1 MDSQIGSD
9 IAKLLGTLGKSTG
22 SAPQTASN
30 SDAGTAFKRAL
41 AASEHA
47 QAGTTTGKH
56 LPAASGTAQTAAVAT
71 SVASVASPKRPDTE
85 QPTSHTALPGFD
97 LLVVGDPVEQS
108 AILKFAQASGLSPAA
123 LAELFPVGA
132 NDAVNPA
139 APEGALARAVA
150 QAVAEW
156 LSSNQGPQRHTDA
169 EQVALTGAEQTAQ
182 VVGAE
187 LAVLSDAMSETLKNV
202 VVGLKPGATES
213 DEVALAGLA
222 QAVALEIQP
231 VMDRWQAQ
239 LNPGAAAGEAQSQ
252 LNALRQQIANI
263 IQPLATQWVSDNPG
277 LAASVG
283 VSGNELVARLTGTAV
298 PTQTASI
305 PAVDAAMMQDS
316 LGQSLVDQITSAVP
330 SLAVPSLA
338 EPSLAEPSLA
348 EKVESVI
355 SRWLEQN
362 PGFNQR
368 VVSEQWLREL
378 TDSVR
383 PDVTTWMAEPAEG
396 RGNVTQ
402 LAANILPQIA
412 QALQALSLHRGAKSP
427 ELNQLAG
434 DMAPAPVRVA
444 SMTAVPSAA
453 LMGTTP
459 ADLTAARANALSQP
473 QPISVAI
480 TGAEWDGE
488 RPAAKPLASVLTQ
501 VMAPAAAQPSLSE
514 TTVISQAT
522 LDRFALRSAGMRSE
536 SLSSGVKADASVV
549 TTEGVKTVN
558 VETVTA
564 LRDIVTARTLELA
577 RLGAQIEKSVT
588 GAPAG
593 SSPSPFAGLVQ
604 GEASDTS
611 AARLAGQSE
620 LTFRQYLANVDRAGL
635 ADSARFNQ
643 FSLNQNAAGREMAG
657 RALSEALGQRLVANI
672 AEGHYRLAFNVN
684 PRALGAIDV
693 VMEMRDGRLE
703 AQINTTNA
711 VTRELLGDSLPRLR
725 DALQQSGINLAH
737 LQVGSESQQGNAQ
750 GRNSGTD
757 SPEQHLADE
766 RLLADTT
773 ADVVSED
780 IDLGLDLDSVDFWA

>member
-1 MDSQIGSD
+1 VDSQIGSD

-41 AASEHA
+41 AASEQA

-56 LPAASGTAQTAAVAT
+56 LPAASGTAQTVAVAT

-97 LLVVGDPVEQS
+97 LLVVGDPADQS
-108 AILKFAQASGLSPAA
+108 AILKFAKASGLSSAA

-139 APEGALARAVA
+139 APEGALAHAVA
-150 QAVAEW
+150 QAIADW
-156 LSSNQGPQRHTDA
+156 MAANQGAQSFGSVEKTGTSAGVVSAGLPESMGDA
-169 EQVALTGAEQTAQ
+169 LNNAVIALMPA
-182 VVGAE
+182 
-187 LAVLSDAMSETLKNV
+187 
-202 VVGLKPGATES
+202 ATES
-213 DEVALAGLA
+213 DEFSLAGLA
-222 QAVALEIQP
+222 QAVASEIQP
-231 VMDRWQAQ
+231 VIDRWQAQ
-239 LNPGAAAGEAQSQ
+239 LNSGAAAGEAQAQ
-252 LNALRQQIANI
+252 LNALRQQIEKV
-263 IQPLATQWVSDNPG
+263 IQPLAMQWMGDNAS

-283 VSGNELVARLTGTAV
+283 VSGDELVARLTETAA
-298 PTQTASI
+298 TSQTASVPAADAAAI
-305 PAVDAAMMQDS
+305 PAGI
-316 LGQSLVDQITSAVP
+316 GQALQ
-330 SLAVPSLA
+330 
-338 EPSLAEPSLA
+338 
-348 EKVESVI
+348 SVV

-362 PGFNQR
+362 PGFNQP

-378 TDSVR
+378 TDSVK
-383 PDVTTWMAEPAEG
+383 PNVTTWMAEPAEG
-396 RGNVTQ
+396 RGNVIQ

-412 QALQALSLHRGAKSP
+412 QALQALSLHRDAKSP

-434 DMAPAPVRVA
+434 DVAPAPVRLA

-453 LMGTTP
+453 LMGATP

-604 GEASDTS
+604 AEASDNS
-611 AARLAGQSE
+611 VARLAGQSE
-620 LTFRQYLANVDRAGL
+620 LTFRQNLANVDRAGL

-672 AEGHYRLAFNVN
+672 AAGHYRLAFNVN
-684 PRALGAIDV
+684 PRELGAIDV
-693 VMEMRDGRLE
+693 VMEMRDGRLD

>member
-41 AASEHA
+41 AASEQA

-56 LPAASGTAQTAAVAT
+56 LPAASGTVQTAAVAT
-71 SVASVASPKRPDTE
+71 SVASPKRPDTE

-97 LLVVGDPVEQS
+97 LLVVGDPADQS
-108 AILKFAQASGLSPAA
+108 AILKFAQASGLSSAA

-139 APEGALARAVA
+139 APEGALAHAVA
-150 QAVAEW
+150 QAIADW
-156 LSSNQGPQRHTDA
+156 MAANQGTRSLGSVEKTGTSAGVVSAGLPESMGDA
-169 EQVALTGAEQTAQ
+169 LNNAVIALMPA
-182 VVGAE
+182 
-187 LAVLSDAMSETLKNV
+187 
-202 VVGLKPGATES
+202 ATES
-213 DEVALAGLA
+213 DAFSLAGLA

-239 LNPGAAAGEAQSQ
+239 LNPGADAGEAQAQ
-252 LNALRQQIANI
+252 LNALRQQIENV
-263 IQPLATQWVSDNPG
+263 IQPLAMQWMGDNAS

-283 VSGNELVARLTGTAV
+283 VSGDELVARLTETAV

-305 PAVDAAMMQDS
+305 PAVDAAMIQDS
-316 LGQSLVDQITSAVP
+316 LGQSLVDQITSEV
-330 SLAVPSLA
+330 
-338 EPSLAEPSLA
+338 PSLA

-453 LMGTTP
+453 LMGATP

-620 LTFRQYLANVDRAGL
+620 LTFRQNLANVDRAGL

>member
-1 MDSQIGSD
+1 VDSQIGSD

-41 AASEHA
+41 AASEQA

-56 LPAASGTAQTAAVAT
+56 LPAASGTVQTAAVAT
-71 SVASVASPKRPDTE
+71 SVASPKRPDTE
-85 QPTSHTALPGFD
+85 QPTSHTVLPGFD
-97 LLVVGDPVEQS
+97 LLVVGDPADQS
-108 AILKFAQASGLSPAA
+108 AILKFAQASGLSSAA

-139 APEGALARAVA
+139 APEGALAHAVA
-150 QAVAEW
+150 QAIADW
-156 LSSNQGPQRHTDA
+156 MAANQGTRSLGSVEKTGTSAGVVSAGLPESMGDA
-169 EQVALTGAEQTAQ
+169 LNNAVIALMPA
-182 VVGAE
+182 
-187 LAVLSDAMSETLKNV
+187 
-202 VVGLKPGATES
+202 ATES
-213 DEVALAGLA
+213 DAFSLAGLA

-231 VMDRWQAQ
+231 VIDRWQAQ
-239 LNPGAAAGEAQSQ
+239 LNPGAAAGEAQAQ
-252 LNALRQQIANI
+252 LNALRQQIENV
-263 IQPLATQWVSDNPG
+263 IQPLAMQWMGDNAS

-283 VSGNELVARLTGTAV
+283 VSGDELVARLTETAA
-298 PTQTASI
+298 TSQTASVPAADAAAI
-305 PAVDAAMMQDS
+305 PAGI
-316 LGQSLVDQITSAVP
+316 GQALQ
-330 SLAVPSLA
+330 
-338 EPSLAEPSLA
+338 
-348 EKVESVI
+348 SVV

-453 LMGTTP
+453 LMGATP

-620 LTFRQYLANVDRAGL
+620 LTFRQNLANVDRAGL

>member
-1 MDSQIGSD
+1 MQWMGDN
-9 IAKLLGTLGKSTG
+9 
-22 SAPQTASN
+22 AS
-30 SDAGTAFKRAL
+30 
-41 AASEHA
+41 
-47 QAGTTTGKH
+47 
-56 LPAASGTAQTAAVAT
+56 
-71 SVASVASPKRPDTE
+71 
-85 QPTSHTALPGFD
+85 
-97 LLVVGDPVEQS
+97 
-108 AILKFAQASGLSPAA
+108 
-123 LAELFPVGA
+123 
-132 NDAVNPA
+132 
-139 APEGALARAVA
+139 
-150 QAVAEW
+150 
-156 LSSNQGPQRHTDA
+156 
-169 EQVALTGAEQTAQ
+169 
-182 VVGAE
+182 
-187 LAVLSDAMSETLKNV
+187 
-202 VVGLKPGATES
+202 
-213 DEVALAGLA
+213 
-222 QAVALEIQP
+222 
-231 VMDRWQAQ
+231 
-239 LNPGAAAGEAQSQ
+239 
-252 LNALRQQIANI
+252 
-263 IQPLATQWVSDNPG
+263 

-283 VSGNELVARLTGTAV
+283 VSGDELVARLTETVA
-298 PTQTASI
+298 TSQTASVPAADAAAI
-305 PAVDAAMMQDS
+305 PAGI
-316 LGQSLVDQITSAVP
+316 GQALQ
-330 SLAVPSLA
+330 
-338 EPSLAEPSLA
+338 
-348 EKVESVI
+348 SVV

-453 LMGTTP
+453 LMGATP

-620 LTFRQYLANVDRAGL
+620 LTFRQNLANVDRAGL

>member
-41 AASEHA
+41 AASEQA

-97 LLVVGDPVEQS
+97 LLVVGDPADQS
-108 AILKFAQASGLSPAA
+108 AILKFARASGLSSAA

-139 APEGALARAVA
+139 APEGALAHAVA
-150 QAVAEW
+150 QAIADW
-156 LSSNQGPQRHTDA
+156 MAANQGAQSFGSVEKTGTSAGVVSAGLPESMGDA
-169 EQVALTGAEQTAQ
+169 LNNAVIALMPA
-182 VVGAE
+182 
-187 LAVLSDAMSETLKNV
+187 
-202 VVGLKPGATES
+202 ATES
-213 DEVALAGLA
+213 DEFSLAGLA

-231 VMDRWQAQ
+231 VIDRWQAQ
-239 LNPGAAAGEAQSQ
+239 LNSGAAAGEAQAQ
-252 LNALRQQIANI
+252 LNALRQQIENV
-263 IQPLATQWVSDNPG
+263 IQPLAMQWMGDNAS

-283 VSGNELVARLTGTAV
+283 VSGDELVARLTETAA
-298 PTQTASI
+298 TSQTASVPAADAAAI
-305 PAVDAAMMQDS
+305 PAGI
-316 LGQSLVDQITSAVP
+316 GQALQ
-330 SLAVPSLA
+330 
-338 EPSLAEPSLA
+338 
-348 EKVESVI
+348 SVV

-383 PDVTTWMAEPAEG
+383 PNVTTWMAEPAEG

-412 QALQALSLHRGAKSP
+412 QALQALSLHRDAKSP

-434 DMAPAPVRVA
+434 DVAPAPVRLA

-453 LMGTTP
+453 LMGATP

-604 GEASDTS
+604 GEASDNS
-611 AARLAGQSE
+611 VARLAGQSE
-620 LTFRQYLANVDRAGL
+620 LTFRQNLANVDRAGV

-672 AEGHYRLAFNVN
+672 AAGHYRLAFNVN
-684 PRALGAIDV
+684 PRELGAIDV
-693 VMEMRDGRLE
+693 VMEMRDGRLD

>member
-41 AASEHA
+41 AASEQA

-97 LLVVGDPVEQS
+97 LLVVGDPADQS
-108 AILKFAQASGLSPAA
+108 AILKFAQASGLSSAA

-139 APEGALARAVA
+139 APEGALAHAVA
-150 QAVAEW
+150 QAIADW
-156 LSSNQGPQRHTDA
+156 MAANQGAQSFGSVEKIGTSAGVVSAGLPESMGDA
-169 EQVALTGAEQTAQ
+169 LNNAVIALMPA
-182 VVGAE
+182 
-187 LAVLSDAMSETLKNV
+187 
-202 VVGLKPGATES
+202 ATES
-213 DEVALAGLA
+213 DEFSLAGLA
-222 QAVALEIQP
+222 QAVALEIEP
-231 VMDRWQAQ
+231 VIDRWQAQ
-239 LNPGAAAGEAQSQ
+239 LNSGAAAGEAQAQ
-252 LNALRQQIANI
+252 LNALRQQIANV
-263 IQPLATQWVSDNPG
+263 IQPLAMQWMGDNAS

-283 VSGNELVARLTGTAV
+283 VSGDELVARLTETAA
-298 PTQTASI
+298 TSQTASVPATDAVAI
-305 PAVDAAMMQDS
+305 PAGI
-316 LGQSLVDQITSAVP
+316 GQALQ
-330 SLAVPSLA
+330 
-338 EPSLAEPSLA
+338 
-348 EKVESVI
+348 SVV

-412 QALQALSLHRGAKSP
+412 QALQALSLQRGAKSP

-453 LMGTTP
+453 LMGATP

-620 LTFRQYLANVDRAGL
+620 LTFRQNLANVDRAGL

-672 AEGHYRLAFNVN
+672 AAGHYRLAFNVN
-684 PRALGAIDV
+684 PRELGAIDV
-693 VMEMRDGRLE
+693 VMEMRDGRLD

>member
-1 MDSQIGSD
+1 M
-9 IAKLLGTLGKSTG
+9 
-22 SAPQTASN
+22 
-30 SDAGTAFKRAL
+30 
-41 AASEHA
+41 
-47 QAGTTTGKH
+47 
-56 LPAASGTAQTAAVAT
+56 
-71 SVASVASPKRPDTE
+71 
-85 QPTSHTALPGFD
+85 
-97 LLVVGDPVEQS
+97 GDPVEQS

-139 APEGALARAVA
+139 APEGALAHAVA
-150 QAVAEW
+150 QAIADWMAANKGAQSFGSVEKIGTSAGVVSAGLPE
-156 LSSNQGPQRHTDA
+156 SMGDA
-169 EQVALTGAEQTAQ
+169 LNNAVIALMPA
-182 VVGAE
+182 
-187 LAVLSDAMSETLKNV
+187 
-202 VVGLKPGATES
+202 ATES
-213 DEVALAGLA
+213 DEFSLAGLA
-222 QAVALEIQP
+222 QAVALEIEP
-231 VMDRWQAQ
+231 VIDRWQAQ
-239 LNPGAAAGEAQSQ
+239 LNSGAAAGEAQAQ
-252 LNALRQQIANI
+252 LNALRQQIEMV
-263 IQPLATQWVSDNPG
+263 IQPLAMQWMGDNAS

-283 VSGNELVARLTGTAV
+283 VSGDELVARLTETAA
-298 PTQTASI
+298 TSQTASVPATDAVAI
-305 PAVDAAMMQDS
+305 PAGI
-316 LGQSLVDQITSAVP
+316 GQALQ
-330 SLAVPSLA
+330 
-338 EPSLAEPSLA
+338 
-348 EKVESVI
+348 SVV

-383 PDVTTWMAEPAEG
+383 PDVTAWMAEPAEG

-412 QALQALSLHRGAKSP
+412 QALQALSLQRGAKSP

-434 DMAPAPVRVA
+434 DVAPAPVRVA

-453 LMGTTP
+453 LMGATP

-604 GEASDTS
+604 GEASDNS
-611 AARLAGQSE
+611 VARLAGQSE
-620 LTFRQYLANVDRAGL
+620 LTFRQNLANVDRAGV

-672 AEGHYRLAFNVN
+672 AAGHYRLAFNVN
-684 PRALGAIDV
+684 PRELGAIDV
-693 VMEMRDGRLE
+693 VMEMRDGRLD

-757 SPEQHLADE
+757 SPEQQLADE